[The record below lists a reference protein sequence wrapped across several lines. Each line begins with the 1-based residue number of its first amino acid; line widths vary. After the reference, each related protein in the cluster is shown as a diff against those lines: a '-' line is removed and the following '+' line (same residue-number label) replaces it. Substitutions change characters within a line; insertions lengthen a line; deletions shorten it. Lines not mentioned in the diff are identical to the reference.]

1 VSGSHTCGHRQIFV
15 VSLALLDDRPATSHW
30 GPQFDILENHD
41 KYLTTAGV

>member
-1 VSGSHTCGHRQIFV
+1 
-15 VSLALLDDRPATSHW
+15 LLDDRPATSHW